1 MKKMNLKKYGKLR
14 KDFENKPIEWLELYI
29 RPYNICKNNQIS
41 YLYQLIDRPI
51 EKIHS
56 HNNAKIFSPIVNTLK
71 EKTGIDFEFIKE
83 DSKFPIERFRVIPTF
98 VLDIKQKAES
108 GDGKAL
114 LEYAEYVRKYH
125 SLKESH
131 EWHTKAAQAAE
142 PKAMA
147 EEGNFI
153 LYGWVEGSL
162 EDAFNYYKKAAD
174 AGIKDAYADMADCY
188 LYGWGVNQDFDKA
201 KEYFKKSSKIKY
213 REIINRIDSEEFRK
227 TIDGTKKLELIREFY
242 N

>member
-1 MKKMNLKKYGKLR
+1 MKNRDKNPEGLKRL
-14 KDFENKPIEWLELYI
+14 
-29 RPYNICKNNQIS
+29 
-41 YLYQLIDRPI
+41 
-51 EKIHS
+51 
-56 HNNAKIFSPIVNTLK
+56 
-71 EKTGIDFEFIKE
+71 
-83 DSKFPIERFRVIPTF
+83 
-98 VLDIKQKAES
+98 AES
-108 GDGKAL
+108 GDAQAML
-114 LEYAEYVRKYH
+114 SYSEYIRETS
-125 SLKESH
+125 SLKEAH
-131 EWHTKAAQAAE
+131 EWHTKAALAGN